1 MFGEK
6 CYKFCLPR
14 MSPQNKKRNK
24 TKPNTKK
31 KKKGNFT
38 IPKEREKKKLFES
51 KTNIPLPLLWS
62 TVFSSWKKLYSN
74 NNFTLLV
81 KG

>member
-1 MFGEK
+1 MRREK
-6 CYKFCLPR
+6 K
-14 MSPQNKKRNK
+14 QNQIQ
-24 TKPNTKK
+24 KK

-62 TVFSSWKKLYSN
+62 TVFSSQKKLDSN

>member
-1 MFGEK
+1 MFGER

-14 MSPQNKKRNK
+14 MSPQNEKINK
-24 TKPNTKK
+24 TKSNTKK
-31 KKKGNFT
+31 KKGSFT

-51 KTNIPLPLLWS
+51 KTDIPLPFLWS
-62 TVFSSWKKLYSN
+62 TVFSSQEKLDSN

-81 KG
+81 KS

>member
-1 MFGEK
+1 MFGER

-14 MSPQNKKRNK
+14 MSPQNEKRNK
-24 TKPNTKK
+24 IKC

-38 IPKEREKKKLFES
+38 IPKEREKKKLFKS
-51 KTNIPLPLLWS
+51 KTDISLPFLWY
-62 TVFSSWKKLYSN
+62 TVFSSQKKLDSN

>member
-1 MFGEK
+1 MFGER

-14 MSPQNKKRNK
+14 MSPQNEKRNK
-24 TKPNTKK
+24 TKSNTKK
-31 KKKGNFT
+31 KKVISLFQRRERKRNF
-38 IPKEREKKKLFES
+38 KS
-51 KTNIPLPLLWS
+51 KTDIPLPFLWY
-62 TVFSSWKKLYSN
+62 TVFSSQKKLDSN